1 MASRDAGPPGS
12 PRRLEIGLAS
22 PADAVDGT
30 QVSTGSSGRARHASG
45 DHSGGESPARAVP
58 EIVYAVT
65 QSGHPMSA
73 PAPSLVE
80 GVEIELE
87 LEEVAVCELCGLVVR
102 EPAPPACPACGGG
115 FG

>member
-1 MASRDAGPPGS
+1 
-12 PRRLEIGLAS
+12 
-22 PADAVDGT
+22 
-30 QVSTGSSGRARHASG
+30 
-45 DHSGGESPARAVP
+45 
-58 EIVYAVT
+58 
-65 QSGHPMSA
+65 MSA

-80 GVEIELE
+80 GVEIEFE